1 MEKFIYK
8 FLKEKYFAI
17 LLLTICLLTGC
28 AGEKVPTATPD
39 TTDLPN
45 WMEENLS
52 TETQTEPSSDQETTS
67 ESESSSEPEISE
79 LPELTEWD
87 GTGEFKR
94 LNQIGLSDFQYIDGV
109 LYTPGRLPLLERTSG
124 EYPGQARAD
133 LFCIVDDM
141 IYYLED
147 DGTVYDEHDRGLR
160 YRLYAQ
166 PFDGSAEAVLL
177 AEHVFEAKYQEGIL
191 LCQAYDPTTDHVIYK
206 QIDAESGEILLEFDS
221 NIIRETI
228 GNYFIIS
235 DELDYLICY
244 FYNTIQLV
252 QYRYEDQTVQQ
263 LPITKEYG
271 DRVFSWAGNL
281 FTWHWNE
288 DRTVSLIQL
297 YEQGEPVMRLFPV
310 KFPNKNYSFSNG
322 KVIYCEENSTVMEY
336 DLASN
341 TTRKVCD
348 LDPGISEEKPHI
360 FLNAQSD
367 NGGVLLEESCGD
379 YSFLYLID
387 ENGKKTLLRTWESW

>member
-133 LFCIVDDM
+133 LFCIVDDK
-141 IYYLED
+141 IYYLEA
-147 DGTVYDEHDRGLR
+147 DGTVYD
-160 YRLYAQ
+160 
-166 PFDGSAEAVLL
+166 
-177 AEHVFEAKYQEGIL
+177 
-191 LCQAYDPTTDHVIYK
+191 
-206 QIDAESGEILLEFDS
+206 
-221 NIIRETI
+221 
-228 GNYFIIS
+228 
-235 DELDYLICY
+235 
-244 FYNTIQLV
+244 
-252 QYRYEDQTVQQ
+252 
-263 LPITKEYG
+263 
-271 DRVFSWAGNL
+271 
-281 FTWHWNE
+281 
-288 DRTVSLIQL
+288 
-297 YEQGEPVMRLFPV
+297 
-310 KFPNKNYSFSNG
+310 
-322 KVIYCEENSTVMEY
+322 
-336 DLASN
+336 
-341 TTRKVCD
+341 
-348 LDPGISEEKPHI
+348 
-360 FLNAQSD
+360 
-367 NGGVLLEESCGD
+367 
-379 YSFLYLID
+379 
-387 ENGKKTLLRTWESW
+387 